1 MKNFLKLLIIFLFI
15 VFSVNNAFAAKDNI
29 GDKFDKII
37 EKSSLNTNATIAVSI
52 KKTDRGSVVYERNSN
67 KLLHPAS
74 TLKMVT
80 IMPELNA
87 LGDKYLFKTQI
98 YYDNDKNVYIKLG
111 ADPYLTSNDL
121 KAMLFKL
128 KENGIFPIKNIYI
141 DSTIIDGIEWGVGW
155 MWDDDTNRLIPKY
168 SAYNLDQNLIKIQIT
183 PTTEGENAKISS
195 ANSATTT
202 IMNYVKTSAEK
213 TDVGTARFDWVS
225 PNILYLQGTVSQ
237 TVTLEVPVSNPQ
249 AYFLNEMKKHLKNI
263 GISYEKIQY
272 QPLPEGKI
280 MLTEKVSGIERA
292 LSDILQNS
300 KNFVAETTLKVAA
313 QKKTGHQGS
322 TITGIE
328 MVNDYYKN
336 ILQGN
341 NKVIEIV
348 DASGVS
354 RNNLL
359 TANFLTD
366 VLIYITSKENF
377 ELVKSKMAT
386 PGVGTLKNR
395 LLEYKD
401 SDNIRAKTGTLSGI
415 SGICGYIKANNENTY
430 AFSILIQNFTQ
441 DPSEAKKLEDEI
453 IKAIVELQ

>member
-1 MKNFLKLLIIFLFI
+1 MKKFLSLVIICLF
-15 VFSVNNAFAAKDNI
+15 FTVNTAFAAKENLK
-29 GDKFDKII
+29 DKFDKII
-37 EKSSLNTNATIAVSI
+37 EQSSLYKNATIAVSI
-52 KKTDRGSVVYERNSN
+52 KKSDKGSVVYERDAN

-80 IMPELNA
+80 IMPEINA
-87 LGDKYLFKTQI
+87 LGETYLFRTQI
-98 YYDNDKNVYIKLG
+98 FYDNDKNVYIKLG

-121 KAMLFKL
+121 KVMLLKL
-128 KENGIFPIKNIYI
+128 KEKNIFQIKTIYI
-141 DSTIIDGIEWGVGW
+141 DSTIVDGIEWGVGW

-168 SAYNLDQNLIKIQIT
+168 SVYNLDQNLIKIQIT
-183 PTTEGENAKISS
+183 PTKEGENAKISS
-195 ANSATTT
+195 PNSATTT
-202 IMNYVKTSAEK
+202 IMNYVKTSADK

-225 PNILYLQGTVSQ
+225 PNILYIQGTVSQ
-237 TVTLEVPVSNPQ
+237 SVTLEVPVSNPQ
-249 AYFLNEMKKHLKNI
+249 AYFLTELKKNLKNI

-272 QPLPEGKI
+272 QQLPEGKI

-292 LSDILQNS
+292 LIDILQNS

-322 TITGIE
+322 TITGID
-328 MVNDYYKN
+328 MVKEYYKN
-336 ILQGN
+336 ILQSD

-354 RNNLL
+354 RNNLV

-366 VLIYITSKENF
+366 VLVYIKPKEHF

-386 PGVGTLKNR
+386 PSVGTLKNR

-401 SDNIRAKTGTLSGI
+401 KNQIYAKTGTLSGV
-415 SGICGYIKANNENTY
+415 SGICGYVESNNKNSY

-441 DPSEAKKLEDEI
+441 DVSEAKNLEDEL
-453 IKAIVELQ
+453 IKAITEIQ